1 MKKIFLA
8 IVSVCLTVS
17 LMGQNIK
24 VEKPTVKKGNAFVI
38 VIDNATFNACQK
50 QVYDYRDAI
59 QADGLSTYILRGD
72 WENPMQLRNELKKL
86 YKKAKNMEGIVLI
99 GDIPVAMV
107 RNAQHMTTAFK
118 MDEDKFDRNESSVGS
133 DRFYDDL
140 NLEFEYIGRDSVDTD
155 FFYYNLKT
163 DCAQHLNPTYYSGN
177 RNLPREVRGG
187 PQDAEHTGQHRD
199 LRRPRIQQ

>member
-50 QVYDYRDAI
+50 QVYDYRDAT

-140 NLEFEYIGRDSVDTD
+140 NLEFEYIGRDSLDTE
-155 FFYYNLKT
+155 FFYYTLKT
-163 DCAQHLNPTYYSGN
+163 D
-177 RNLPREVRGG
+177 
-187 PQDAEHTGQHRD
+187 
-199 LRRPRIQQ
+199 